1 MYLYFPESKGMTLE
15 EVDVIFS
22 GIRRVDLE
30 VVIGEVIEIYADKD
44 EGKKD
49 SAIQEEGAR

>member
-1 MYLYFPESKGMTLE
+1 MYLYFPELKGMALE

-22 GIRRVDLE
+22 GIRCVDLK

-49 SAIQEEGAR
+49 SAIQD